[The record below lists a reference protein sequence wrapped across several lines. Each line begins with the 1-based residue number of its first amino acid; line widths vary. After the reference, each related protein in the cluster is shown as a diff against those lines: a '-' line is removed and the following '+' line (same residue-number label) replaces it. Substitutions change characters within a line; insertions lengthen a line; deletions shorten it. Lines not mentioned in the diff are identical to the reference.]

1 MDSTLH
7 IIMIWLH
14 IFGIAL
20 FVGPQFF
27 IAYAWVP
34 ASRQITDLPTRVAAM
49 RTITRRFGYIGGAGL
64 VLIVI
69 AGSFLVS
76 DWRNYYNVPDEVGFT
91 DLRFGVTF
99 IVKMTLLVVMLAVV
113 GLHMFWLGPRQL
125 AKLEAQ
131 ARGESVTE
139 ADLRRVRLQSMTLS
153 ITGLVLTLAIMVL
166 GVMLNTANWSLQA
179 R

>member
-7 IIMIWLH
+7 IVMIWLH
-14 IFGIAL
+14 ILGIAL

-34 ASRQITDLPTRVAAM
+34 ASRQIADLPTRVAAM
-49 RTITRRFGYIGGAGL
+49 RTVTRRFGYIGGAGL
-64 VLIVI
+64 VLIVF
-69 AGSFLVS
+69 AGSFLIS
-76 DWRNYYNVPDEVGFT
+76 DWRNYYNVPDDVGFT

-99 IVKMTLLVVMLAVV
+99 IIKMVLLLVMLAVLA
-113 GLHMFWLGPRQL
+113 LHMFVFGPRQL

-131 ARGESVTE
+131 ARGEGVTE
-139 ADLRRVRLQSMTLS
+139 AELRSVRGQSMVLS
-153 ITGLVLTLAIMVL
+153 ISGLVLTLAIMVL